1 MDQFDI
7 AILDLLQI
15 DNQISQRTI
24 ADRIGLSAAA
34 VQRRI
39 KRMRENGTIKRE
51 VAILNPKYFGDP
63 ITILVEVTLENEKIE
78 LIDQAK
84 RSFVESPE
92 VQQCYYVTGE
102 TDFFLVIVVQSM
114 SKYEEVTR
122 RLFFGNENIKSF
134 RSLIAMGIEK
144 QGFQLPLMPNRKD
157 RL

>member
-7 AILDLLQI
+7 AILDILQI
-15 DNQISQRTI
+15 DNQTSQRTI

-39 KRMRENGTIKRE
+39 KRMREDGTIKRE
-51 VAILNPKYFGDP
+51 VTILNPKHFGDP

-84 RSFVESPE
+84 KSFVESPE

-102 TDFFLVIVVQSM
+102 TDFFLVIVVPSM
-114 SKYEEVTR
+114 SEYERLTR